1 MSMQPL
7 IRYFQVYE
15 WGITIGFVKNIFLW
29 ILRVYFCIIGTVSTV
44 SLNIYDIS
52 KVFVGLINSI
62 L

>member
-52 KVFVGLINSI
+52 KVFV
-62 L
+62 